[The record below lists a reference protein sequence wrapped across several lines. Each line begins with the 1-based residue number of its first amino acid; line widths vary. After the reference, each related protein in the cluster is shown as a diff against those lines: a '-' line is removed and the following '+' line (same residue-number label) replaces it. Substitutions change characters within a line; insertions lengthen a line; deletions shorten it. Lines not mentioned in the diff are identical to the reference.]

1 MIILTKIFVQKYL
14 GALTEMPTK
23 ENYSFI
29 TVECQITKFQ
39 LLVAFGFSGQQQN
52 EDRLMV
58 MRFPVTVTS
67 LTVLSASLIVSN
79 CAID

>member
-29 TVECQITKFQ
+29 TVECQITKF
-39 LLVAFGFSGQQQN
+39 
-52 EDRLMV
+52 
-58 MRFPVTVTS
+58 
-67 LTVLSASLIVSN
+67 
-79 CAID
+79 